1 MKGEPLRFTF
11 FALMLRDRIL
21 LAIAL
26 LVFFV
31 VLLLTGGKDT
41 FVNALLLGGLMVYLW
56 ILEVIPIYVTAL
68 LPFVLGVPLGILDT
82 NQLALS
88 YGDKNVFLFLGGF
101 ILALSLEK
109 WHVHKQVAKIIIHI
123 VGYSKPRILLGFLI
137 STALLSMWIS
147 NTATALMMLPMALA
161 VLTSLPKKDQE
172 GKFALFLML
181 SIAYA
186 ASIGGM
192 GTLVGS
198 PPNIQMAGI
207 LDKSFGI
214 EVDFADWMKIG
225 IPIAVLMLTMVY
237 AVFYFSLG
245 AERKEHPED
254 FVLEKKP
261 WTKNQIRVSL
271 IFSVVVI
278 LWVFKKPI
286 IELTGFPFSDEGAAL
301 LGSLLLFI
309 VPAEEKTSLLVWKD
323 TEKLPW
329 GILLLFG
336 GGLALA
342 SALESNGVIDYLTTF
357 FDTFKTWDYFWLL
370 TVIIAVAIFGTEFM
384 SNLALVTVFIP
395 IIGAFALDSQYDV
408 IQLCIPVTLAA
419 SCAFMLPVGTPP
431 NAIVFSSGKI
441 TIAQMARIGIIF
453 NILALFL
460 IATIAYYFM

>member
-1 MKGEPLRFTF
+1 
-11 FALMLRDRIL
+11 MLRDRIL
-21 LAIAL
+21 LAVAL

-31 VLLLTGGKDT
+31 VIFTTGGKDM
-41 FVNALLLGGLMVYLW
+41 FINALLLGGLMVYLW

-68 LPFVLGVPLGILDT
+68 LPFVLGVPLGILNT
-82 NQLALS
+82 EQLALS

-109 WHVHKQVAKIIIHI
+109 WHVHRQVAKIIINL
-123 VGYSKPRILLGFLI
+123 VGYSKPRILLGFLV
-137 STALLSMWIS
+137 STSLLSMWIS

-161 VLTSLPKKDQE
+161 VLTTLPKKDQD

-225 IPIAVLMLTMVY
+225 IPIAVLMIAIIY

-245 AERKEHPED
+245 SERKEQPDD
-254 FVLEKKP
+254 FVLDKKP

-271 IFSVVVI
+271 IFTLVVI
-278 LWVFKKPI
+278 LWIFKKSI
-286 IELTGFPFSDEGAAL
+286 INLTGFPYGDEGAAL
-301 LGSLLLFI
+301 LGSFLLFI
-309 VPAEEKTSLLVWKD
+309 IPGEEKTQLLVWKD

-342 SALESNGVIDYLTTF
+342 SALEVNGVIDYITTF
-357 FDTFKTWDYFWLL
+357 FETFKTWDYFLLL
-370 TVIIAVAIFGTEFM
+370 TVIIAVGIFGTEFM

-395 IIGAFALDSQYDV
+395 IIGAFALESKYDV
-408 IQLCIPVTLAA
+408 AQLCIPVTLAA

-441 TIAQMARIGIIF
+441 TIAQMARIGVIF
-453 NILALFL
+453 NILALLL
-460 IATIAYYFM
+460 IATVAYYFL

>member
-1 MKGEPLRFTF
+1 
-11 FALMLRDRIL
+11 MLRDRIL

-31 VLLLTGGKDT
+31 VIFSTGGKDP

-56 ILEVIPIYVTAL
+56 ILEIIPIYVTAL
-68 LPFVLGVPLGILDT
+68 LPFILGVPLGVLDT

-161 VLTSLPKKDQE
+161 VLTSLPKKDQD
-172 GKFALFLML
+172 GKFALFLLL

-207 LDKSFGI
+207 LDKSFGVQ
-214 EVDFADWMKIG
+214 VDFSDWMKIG
-225 IPIAVLMLTMVY
+225 IPIAVIMIAIVY

-245 AERKEHPED
+245 SSERKEHPED

-261 WTKNQIRVSL
+261 WTKNQKRVSL
-271 IFSVVVI
+271 IFTLVVI
-278 LWVFKKPI
+278 LWIFKKSI
-286 IELTGFPFSDEGAAL
+286 IEMTGFPYGDEGAAL

-309 VPAEEKTSLLVWKD
+309 VPGEDQTSLLNWAD

-342 SALESNGVIDYLTTF
+342 SALEANGVIDYLTTF
-357 FDTFKTWDYFWLL
+357 FDTFKTWDYFFLL
-370 TVIIAVAIFGTEFM
+370 TIIIAVAIFGTEFM

-395 IIGAFALDSQYDV
+395 IIGAFAQESQYDI

-419 SCAFMLPVGTPP
+419 SCAFMLPIGTPP

-441 TIAQMARIGIIF
+441 TMAQMARIGVIF
-453 NILALFL
+453 NFLALFL
-460 IATIAYYFM
+460 IATVAYYFL

>member
-1 MKGEPLRFTF
+1 MT
-11 FALMLRDRIL
+11 RDRLFLSIGIVGFI
-21 LAIAL
+21 AAL
-26 LVFFV
+26 LI
-31 VLLLTGGKDT
+31 TGGKST
-41 FVNALLLGGLMVYLW
+41 FSNALILSCVMVYFW
-56 ILEVIPIYVTAL
+56 IFEVIPIYATAL
-68 LPFVLGVPLGILDT
+68 LPFIFGVPLGILDT
-82 NQLALS
+82 KQLALS

-101 ILALSLEK
+101 LLALGLEK
-109 WHVHKQVAKIIIHI
+109 WHVHKQVAKIVIHT
-123 VGYSKPRILLGFLI
+123 VGYSKPRILLGFLV

-161 VLTSLPKKDQE
+161 VLSALPKKDQT

-207 LDKSFGI
+207 LDKTFGVK
-214 EVDFADWMKIG
+214 VDFLDWMKVGIPVAVILIG
-225 IPIAVLMLTMVY
+225 IVY

-245 AERKEHPED
+245 KERKEHPED
-254 FVLEKKP
+254 FVMEKKP
-261 WTKNQIRVSL
+261 WTKNQLRVSL
-271 IFSVVVI
+271 IFTLVVI
-278 LWVFKKPI
+278 LWSFKQLIVKW
-286 IELTGFPFSDEGAAL
+286 TGIPYGDEGAAL
-301 LGSLLLFI
+301 FGSLLLFLI
-309 VPAEEKTSLLVWKD
+309 PSDEGKSLLEWKD

-342 SALESNGVIDYLTTF
+342 TMLEANGIIAYLVTF
-357 FDTFKTWDYFWLL
+357 FDTFKAWDYFWLL

-395 IIGAFALDSQYDV
+395 IIGAFAMDSQYDI
-408 IQLCIPVTLAA
+408 IQLCVPVTLAA

-441 TIAQMARIGIIF
+441 TIAQMARIGFVF
-453 NILALFL
+453 NILSLLLITFVAYFFL
-460 IATIAYYFM
+460 

>member
-1 MKGEPLRFTF
+1 MK
-11 FALMLRDRIL
+11 RDRIL
-21 LAIAL
+21 LAIG
-26 LVFFV
+26 
-31 VLLLTGGKDT
+31 VLGFIIPLIITGGKDT
-41 FVNALLLGGLMVYLW
+41 FVSALAMCSLMIYLW
-56 ILEVIPIYVTAL
+56 ITESVPIYVTAL
-68 LPFVLGVPLGILDT
+68 LPFVLGVPLGVLNTD
-82 NQLALS
+82 QLAQS

-101 ILALSLEK
+101 LLALSLEK
-109 WHVHKQVAKIIIHI
+109 WHVHKKVARIIIHT

-161 VLTSLPKKDQE
+161 VITALPKKDQN
-172 GKFALFLML
+172 GKFALFLLL

-207 LDKSFGI
+207 LDKSFGVQVSFQ
-214 EVDFADWMKIG
+214 EWMMIG
-225 IPIAVLMLTMVY
+225 TPIAILLI
-237 AVFYFSLG
+237 AVIYFFFYLSLG

-254 FVLEKKP
+254 FTLEHKP
-261 WTKNQIRVSL
+261 WTKNQIRVVI
-271 IFSVVVI
+271 IFTFVVI
-278 LWVFKKPI
+278 LWTFRKSLI
-286 IELTGFPFSDEGAAL
+286 QITGFPYGDESAAILGA
-301 LGSLLLFI
+301 LLLFLI
-309 VPAEEKTSLLVWKD
+309 PSTENTPLLAWKD

-342 SALESNGVIDYLTTF
+342 STLETNGVIQYITTF
-357 FDTFKTWDYFWLL
+357 FETFKTWDYFFLL

-395 IIGAFALDSQYDV
+395 IIGAFAEVSQYN
-408 IQLCIPVTLAA
+408 ILQLCIPVTLAA

-441 TIAQMARIGIIF
+441 TIAQMARIGVVF
-453 NILALFL
+453 NFIALFL
-460 IATIAYYFM
+460 IAVIAYFFI